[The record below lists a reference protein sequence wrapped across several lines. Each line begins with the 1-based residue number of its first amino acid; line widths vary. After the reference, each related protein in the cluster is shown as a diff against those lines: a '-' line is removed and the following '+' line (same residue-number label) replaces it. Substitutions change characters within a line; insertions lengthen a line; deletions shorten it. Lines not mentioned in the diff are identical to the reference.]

1 MTIANPVIY
10 RMSSSGDCVRS
21 MVAKQ
26 YEHDEVRWAETQKLL
41 ERSAEEGNLHERAVK
56 DKLRVDGWE
65 IFGEQDEYVIQI
77 LPGVLLVGHGDGFAR
92 HPDPQ
97 FDIVKPST
105 FLLEVKSMS
114 SKQFAKW
121 VSGGFKNF
129 PRYAA
134 QITSYMTANPG
145 LDVMYVVKR
154 REDGLVNV
162 TIIKAGET
170 PVPFKTIRSKILTA
184 ERYRRKGDYPPCDE
198 STWGCPFGYL
208 HDEDVEGDAP
218 AELTEE
224 MEAVLADL
232 VSIYRELK
240 AREDDG
246 EEAAQERKEKINPS
260 IMNILGSNDLAEVEV
275 GEKRYTVRKMRQ
287 DRKWLNLDRL
297 RAEMPEVAEKYQENK
312 PIEFPVVR
320 EKKEKK

>member
-10 RMSSSGDCVRS
+10 RMSSSGDCVRAL
-21 MVAKQ
+21 VAKQ
-26 YEHDEVRWAETQKLL
+26 YEHDEVRWADTKALL

-56 DKLRVDGWE
+56 EKLTAEGW
-65 IFGEQDEYVIQI
+65 IITGEQDEFVIQV
-77 LPGVLLVGHGDGFAR
+77 LPGVLLVGHGDGLIAESAKAR
-92 HPDPQ
+92 PM
-97 FDIVKPST
+97 
-105 FLLEVKSMS
+105 LLEVKSMS

-121 VSGGFKNF
+121 ASGGFKNF

-134 QITSYMTANPG
+134 QITSYMTANPD

-154 REDGLVNV
+154 REDGLIST

-170 PVPFKTIRSKILTA
+170 PIPFKTIRSKILTA

-208 HDEDVEGDAP
+208 HDEETEGDEP

-232 VSIYRELK
+232 VGIYRELK

-260 IMNILGSNDLAEVEV
+260 IMNILGGNDLAEVEV
-275 GEKRYTVRKMRQ
+275 GDKRYTVRKMRQ

-312 PIEFPVVR
+312 AIEFPVVR

>member
-1 MTIANPVIY
+1 MTIANPVVY

-26 YEHDEVRWAETQKLL
+26 YEHEEVRWEETKKLL
-41 ERSAEEGNLHERAVK
+41 ERSAEEGNLHEKAVK
-56 DKLRVDGWE
+56 DKLIADGWE
-65 IFGEQDEYVIQI
+65 VFGEQDEYVIQI
-77 LPGVLLVGHGDGFAR
+77 LPGVLLVGHGDGFIKRPAA
-92 HPDPQ
+92 PGL
-97 FDIVKPST
+97 VM
-105 FLLEVKSMS
+105 LLEVKSMS

-121 VSGGFKNF
+121 ISGGFKNF

-154 REDGLVNV
+154 REDGLINV
-162 TIIKAGET
+162 LTIPAGQT
-170 PVPFKTIRSKILTA
+170 PIPFKTIKSKILTA

-198 STWGCPFGYL
+198 NTWGCPFGYL
-208 HDEDVEGDAP
+208 HDEDVEGEAP

-224 MEAVLADL
+224 MEAALADL
-232 VSIYRELK
+232 VKLYREFQ
-240 AREDDG
+240 AREKDG
-246 EEAAQERKEKINPS
+246 EEAADERKARIVPS
-260 IMNILGSNDLAEVEV
+260 IMNLLGANDLVEVEV
-275 GEKRYTVRKMRQ
+275 DGKRYTVRRMRQ
-287 DRKWLNLDRL
+287 DRKWIDLDRL
-297 RAEMPEVAEKYQENK
+297 RADMPEEIKKYEENR

>member
-10 RMSSSGDCVRS
+10 RMSASGDCVRAL
-21 MVAKQ
+21 VAKQ
-26 YEHDEVRWAETQKLL
+26 YEHEEVRWEDTKKLL
-41 ERSAEEGNLHERAVK
+41 ERSADEGVLHEKAVK
-56 DKLRVDGWE
+56 DKLIADGWE

-92 HPDPQ
+92 KD
-97 FDIVKPST
+97 KGT

-121 VSGGFKNF
+121 ISKGFDNF

-134 QITSYMTANPG
+134 QITSYMTANPKM
-145 LDVMYVVKR
+145 DVMYVVKR
-154 REDGLVNV
+154 REDGLIN
-162 TIIKAGET
+162 TTFIEAQRT
-170 PVPFKTIRSKILTA
+170 PIPFKTIKSKILTA

-198 STWGCPFGYL
+198 NTWGCPFGYL
-208 HDEDVEGDAP
+208 HDEDVEGGAS

-224 MEAVLADL
+224 MEAVLSDL
-232 VSIYRELK
+232 VRLYREFQV
-240 AREDDG
+240 REKDG
-246 EEAAQERKEKINPS
+246 EEAADERKMKIVPS
-260 IMNILGSNDLAEVEV
+260 MMNILGANDLVEVEV
-275 GEKRYTVRKMRQ
+275 DGKMWTVRRTRQ
-287 DRKWLNLDRL
+287 DRKWIDLDRL
-297 RAEMPEVAEKYQENK
+297 RADMGEEIKKYEENR